1 MGPLFTAAE
10 VDKRLDAMRAAI
22 EEIESALKALG
33 KGSPWSADIKASDEF
48 LDPLFAAY
56 FKKLGL
62 PNLMAKKN
70 FYDLAEYVPETEMD
84 PEICKKLNAIVAV
97 ADGATPAGDR
107 K

>member
-1 MGPLFTAAE
+1 
-10 VDKRLDAMRAAI
+10 MRAAI
-22 EEIESALKALG
+22 EKIESALKALG

-62 PNLMAKKN
+62 PNLMAKKK
-70 FYDLAEYVPETEMD
+70 FYELAEYVPGSEID
-84 PEICKKLNAIVAV
+84 PEIREKLDAITRVAES
-97 ADGATPAGDR
+97 ATSVGDH